1 MNAPAPTKPRRLTTE
16 ARAEILARFARE
28 LAEIIDEAAGT
39 PEEHSRF
46 VRWARVA
53 EPQMLAEVARL
64 RSMS

>member
-1 MNAPAPTKPRRLTTE
+1 MNAPARTKPRRLTAE
-16 ARAEILARFARE
+16 ARAEIFARFARE
-28 LAEIIDEAAGT
+28 LSEIIEQSVGT
-39 PEEHSRF
+39 PEEHSKF